1 MAIKVHLED
10 VLKARGMTSKELCA
24 LVGITEANL
33 SILRS
38 GKAKGIRFGT
48 VNRICYFLHCDVGDI
63 LKFDGRLEEEEHEM
77 QKKYKRI
84 LALDI
89 ALLALF
95 LFAGCQLAK
104 EEDGETES
112 AERDRL
118 IGVFLTREHLDLF
131 DWEGYFN
138 DNAGALAGGG
148 HAIDETD
155 TAAYGGRL
163 YATLT
168 RETRTDD
175 AGEQHEWFDC
185 TFEGIEGIRYFVVEE
200 GITTHLISDPGISGV
215 HQAITDTEEAKRI
228 DLEAVL
234 YVEAAAET
242 ETVVWYLNPV
252 YQSTDGSVY
261 LTAGHG
267 TSLAGGMTEGAS
279 FSTKFDETETVTVD
293 GKSVETGASVS
304 VRIESKFP
312 AERINVLQ
320 MDAGH
325 AVVARTEYDA
335 GALPEEIVPLP
346 GTEYLIVETVKR
358 DLAGEEIVSRAL
370 YGREE
375 TKFITF
381 CRGDGTVLLEQYTRL
396 EWEQLNGMSA

>member
-1 MAIKVHLED
+1 MKC
-10 VLKARGMTSKELCA
+10 R
-24 LVGITEANL
+24 
-33 SILRS
+33 
-38 GKAKGIRFGT
+38 
-48 VNRICYFLHCDVGDI
+48 
-63 LKFDGRLEEEEHEM
+63 
-77 QKKYKRI
+77 KKYKRI

-104 EEDGETES
+104 EEGGETES

-185 TFEGIEGIRYFVVEE
+185 TFEGIEGIRYFAVEE

-267 TSLAGGMTEGAS
+267 TSCGRDDRGGKLQHE
-279 FSTKFDETETVTVD
+279 
-293 GKSVETGASVS
+293 
-304 VRIESKFP
+304 VR
-312 AERINVLQ
+312 
-320 MDAGH
+320 
-325 AVVARTEYDA
+325 
-335 GALPEEIVPLP
+335 
-346 GTEYLIVETVKR
+346 
-358 DLAGEEIVSRAL
+358 
-370 YGREE
+370 
-375 TKFITF
+375 
-381 CRGDGTVLLEQYTRL
+381 
-396 EWEQLNGMSA
+396 

>member
-1 MAIKVHLED
+1 MKC
-10 VLKARGMTSKELCA
+10 R
-24 LVGITEANL
+24 
-33 SILRS
+33 
-38 GKAKGIRFGT
+38 
-48 VNRICYFLHCDVGDI
+48 
-63 LKFDGRLEEEEHEM
+63 
-77 QKKYKRI
+77 KKYKRI
-84 LALDI
+84 LALGI
-89 ALLALF
+89 ALLAL
-95 LFAGCQLAK
+95 LAFAGCQLAK
-104 EEDGETES
+104 EEGGETES

-175 AGEQHEWFDC
+175 AGEQHERLDC
-185 TFEGIEGIRYFVVEE
+185 TFEGIEGIRYFAVEE
-200 GITTHLISDPGISGV
+200 GITTHMISDPGISGV

-396 EWEQLNGMSA
+396 EWEQLNGMPA

>member
-1 MAIKVHLED
+1 MKC
-10 VLKARGMTSKELCA
+10 R
-24 LVGITEANL
+24 
-33 SILRS
+33 
-38 GKAKGIRFGT
+38 
-48 VNRICYFLHCDVGDI
+48 
-63 LKFDGRLEEEEHEM
+63 
-77 QKKYKRI
+77 KKYKRI

-104 EEDGETES
+104 EEGGETES

-175 AGEQHEWFDC
+175 AGEQHERLDC
-185 TFEGIEGIRYFVVEE
+185 TFEGIEGIRYFAVEE
-200 GITTHLISDPGISGV
+200 GITTHMISDPGISGV

-261 LTAGHG
+261 LTEGHG

-358 DLAGEEIVSRAL
+358 GLAGEEIVSRAL
-370 YGREE
+370 YGRQE

-396 EWEQLNGMSA
+396 EWEQLNGMPA

>member
-1 MAIKVHLED
+1 MKC
-10 VLKARGMTSKELCA
+10 R
-24 LVGITEANL
+24 
-33 SILRS
+33 
-38 GKAKGIRFGT
+38 
-48 VNRICYFLHCDVGDI
+48 
-63 LKFDGRLEEEEHEM
+63 
-77 QKKYKRI
+77 KKYKRI
-84 LALDI
+84 LALGI
-89 ALLALF
+89 ALLAL
-95 LFAGCQLAK
+95 LAFAGCQLAK
-104 EEDGETES
+104 EEGGETES

-118 IGVFLTREHLDLF
+118 IGVFLTREYLDQLF
-131 DWEGYFN
+131 DWKGYVE
-138 DNAGALAGGG
+138 DNMMALAGGG
-148 HAIDETD
+148 HAIDEAD

-175 AGEQHEWFDC
+175 AGEQHERLDC
-185 TFEGIEGIRYFVVEE
+185 TFEGIEGIRYFAVEE
-200 GITTHLISDPGISGV
+200 GITTHMISDPGISGV

-304 VRIESKFP
+304 IRIESKFP

-320 MDAGH
+320 MDAEH

-335 GALPEEIVPLP
+335 GALPEEIAPLP
-346 GTEYLIVETVKR
+346 GTVYLIVETVKR
-358 DLAGEEIVSRAL
+358 GLAGEEIVSRAL
-370 YGREE
+370 YGRQE

-396 EWEQLNGMSA
+396 EWEQPNGTSA